1 MEMPELGIKHLG
13 IGVAAIL
20 IVAAVFTVQT
30 QVAGVW
36 ASGDMGM
43 GDANCEVTLGV
54 VGMADGEEVTTT
66 MYNSPLYLDG
76 VEVDSVKFT
85 ISIIATGEN
94 VDWSTLEVSFTIT
107 SEGYQASGL
116 VSWTIA
122 DFTAQSDG
130 SYKASDEFIVDE
142 YIRDLPT
149 TNPDETLA
157 DGTDVY
163 VLNVAAEVSG
173 QIVDLKDNLLNAAV
187 TVTADY
193 EMRTAPDGTFSLKVG

>member
-13 IGVAAIL
+13 IGVVAFILVFAI
-20 IVAAVFTVQT
+20 VTTQT

-36 ASGDMGM
+36 STGDMGM
-43 GDANCEVTLGV
+43 GDASCEVTLGV
-54 VGMADGEEVTTT
+54 VGMANGQEVTTT
-66 MYNSPLYLDG
+66 IYNSPLYLGG

-94 VDWSTLEVSFTIT
+94 VDWSTLKVSFTIT

-116 VSWTIA
+116 ISWTIS
-122 DFTAQSDG
+122 DFTSQSDG
-130 SYKASDEFIVDE
+130 SYKATDEFIVDE
-142 YIRDLPT
+142 FIADLPT
-149 TNPDETLA
+149 TDPDETLS
-157 DGTDVY
+157 DGIDVY
-163 VLNVAAEVSG
+163 VLNVAAQVDGE
-173 QIVDLKDNLLNAAV
+173 IKDLKDNTLLATV